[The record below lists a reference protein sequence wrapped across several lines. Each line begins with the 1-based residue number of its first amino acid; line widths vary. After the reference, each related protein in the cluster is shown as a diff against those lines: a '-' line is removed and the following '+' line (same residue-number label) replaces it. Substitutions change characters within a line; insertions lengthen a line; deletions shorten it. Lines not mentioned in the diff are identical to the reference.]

1 MEIGKLLEI
10 RDFNDENTEI
20 LENYLLPLKREYVK
34 TKQEIVKYLL
44 ETSNQKYLEALLG
57 VRAAQLLLAKQT

>member
-57 VRAAQLLLAKQT
+57 VRVAQLLLAKQT